1 MRLLLLLL
9 LLMGSFMPTSLYLRG
24 HSAQFTIECPP
35 QTPTLP
41 HHTHTHTHPLKYR
54 FSSWHK
60 QRGATRTAVKK
71 KVKWEQGQRHS
82 NMFPLFTMSVYWYF
96 YLSALAAAADVV
108 IPLVVVVYARI
119 GPDSMFLTF
128 TIATCFSNFQM
139 RSWNAREPVRVEFK
153 CLQCL
158 PTGAWMAVLYDY
170 YTGLACT
177 I

>member
-9 LLMGSFMPTSLYLRG
+9 LLMGSFMPTSVNLRG

-41 HHTHTHTHPLKYR
+41 PPPNTDSVPGTSKVERHE
-54 FSSWHK
+54 
-60 QRGATRTAVKK
+60 QQQQKK

-82 NMFPLFTMSVYWYF
+82 NMFPLFTMSVYRHF
-96 YLSALAAAADVV
+96 CLSALAAVAVV
-108 IPLVVVVYARI
+108 PLVVVAVVLYARI

-139 RSWNAREPVRVEFK
+139 CSRNVQEPERLF
-153 CLQCL
+153 
-158 PTGAWMAVLYDY
+158 A
-170 YTGLACT
+170 
-177 I
+177 